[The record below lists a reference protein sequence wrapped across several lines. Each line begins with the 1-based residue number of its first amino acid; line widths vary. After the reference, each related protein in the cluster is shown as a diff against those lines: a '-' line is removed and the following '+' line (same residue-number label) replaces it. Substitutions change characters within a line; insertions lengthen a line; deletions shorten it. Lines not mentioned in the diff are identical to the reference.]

1 MNDAYDDDAVG
12 WDSLVGYP
20 DPNVT
25 IPVSYE
31 AFVEE
36 WNSEMVYVFD
46 RQGDVATITQTC
58 SVVKNLVEYDVVVGD
73 RLVVEPK
80 LGRGIDR
87 YRSYRLLYDS
97 VGRRRSGFHGSGG
110 AITKWGPRCRV
121 SRFVYRSAF
130 CSSLPQPGFR
140 FRTGETADYQ
150 RTGSLPCPAR
160 YSLAF
165 EKCRQPK
172 KPLLAEKGEGCGH
185 LSMRLRVGSTI
196 APLRCA

>member
-97 VGRRRSGFHGSGG
+97 VGRRRSGFHGSGA
-110 AITKWGPRCRV
+110 AITKGGPAAV
-121 SRFVYRSAF
+121 
-130 CSSLPQPGFR
+130 
-140 FRTGETADYQ
+140 
-150 RTGSLPCPAR
+150 
-160 YSLAF
+160 
-165 EKCRQPK
+165 
-172 KPLLAEKGEGCGH
+172 
-185 LSMRLRVGSTI
+185 
-196 APLRCA
+196 

>member
-46 RQGDVATITQTC
+46 RQEDVATITQTC

-97 VGRRRSGFHGSGG
+97 VGRRRSGFHGRGG
-110 AITKWGPRCRV
+110 ALPEGGPGAVAVGLCFGPPSVSLLLPPGSGFVPGRLRITSAPAPCRARRGIRWL
-121 SRFVYRSAF
+121 SRSA
-130 CSSLPQPGFR
+130 
-140 FRTGETADYQ
+140 
-150 RTGSLPCPAR
+150 GSRKSRCWRRRAR
-160 YSLAF
+160 GA
-165 EKCRQPK
+165 
-172 KPLLAEKGEGCGH
+172 G
-185 LSMRLRVGSTI
+185 T
-196 APLRCA
+196 

>member
-80 LGRGIDR
+80 LGRGNNR
-87 YRSYRLLYDS
+87 SRSYRLLFAGGGGSWSGFPGRGAACPNGAPAAVS
-97 VGRRRSGFHGSGG
+97 VGLCIVPPSVPVCRSRDSGSVPGRLRITSAPAPCRARRGIRWLSRSAGSRKSRCWRRRARG
-110 AITKWGPRCRV
+110 AGT
-121 SRFVYRSAF
+121 
-130 CSSLPQPGFR
+130 
-140 FRTGETADYQ
+140 
-150 RTGSLPCPAR
+150 
-160 YSLAF
+160 
-165 EKCRQPK
+165 
-172 KPLLAEKGEGCGH
+172 
-185 LSMRLRVGSTI
+185 
-196 APLRCA
+196 

>member
-80 LGRGIDR
+80 LGRVIDL
-87 YRSYRLLYDS
+87 YLSSRLLFDGVVGVWSVFQGWGAAFPKGGPAAVS
-97 VGRRRSGFHGSGG
+97 VGLCIVPPSVPVCRSRDSGSVPGRLRITSAPAPCRARRGIRWLSRSAGSRKSRCWRRRARG
-110 AITKWGPRCRV
+110 AGT
-121 SRFVYRSAF
+121 
-130 CSSLPQPGFR
+130 
-140 FRTGETADYQ
+140 
-150 RTGSLPCPAR
+150 
-160 YSLAF
+160 
-165 EKCRQPK
+165 
-172 KPLLAEKGEGCGH
+172 
-185 LSMRLRVGSTI
+185 
-196 APLRCA
+196 

>member
-97 VGRRRSGFHGSGG
+97 VERRRSGFH
-110 AITKWGPRCRV
+110 AAGPPFRKAAPLRV
-121 SRFVYRSAF
+121 SRFVCRSAF
-130 CSSLPQPGFR
+130 CSGLPQPGFR

-185 LSMRLRVGSTI
+185 LSTRLRVGSTI

>member
-97 VGRRRSGFHGSGG
+97 VGRRRSGFHGSGAAFPKG
-110 AITKWGPRCRV
+110 GPAAVSVGLCIVPPSVPVCRSRDSGSVPGRLRITSAPAPCRARRGIRWL
-121 SRFVYRSAF
+121 SRSAG
-130 CSSLPQPGFR
+130 SRKSRYAPRAARDAAPSAPGGGAGR
-140 FRTGETADYQ
+140 
-150 RTGSLPCPAR
+150 
-160 YSLAF
+160 
-165 EKCRQPK
+165 
-172 KPLLAEKGEGCGH
+172 
-185 LSMRLRVGSTI
+185 
-196 APLRCA
+196 

>member
-110 AITKWGPRCRV
+110 AVTKGGPAAVSVGLCIVPPSVPVCRSRDSGSVPGRLRITSAPAPCRARRGIRWL
-121 SRFVYRSAF
+121 SRSA
-130 CSSLPQPGFR
+130 
-140 FRTGETADYQ
+140 
-150 RTGSLPCPAR
+150 GSRKSRCWRRRAR
-160 YSLAF
+160 GA
-165 EKCRQPK
+165 
-172 KPLLAEKGEGCGH
+172 G
-185 LSMRLRVGSTI
+185 T
-196 APLRCA
+196 

>member
-97 VGRRRSGFHGSGG
+97 VGRRRSGFHGSGAAFPKG
-110 AITKWGPRCRV
+110 GPAAVSVGLCVVPPSVPVCRSRDSGSVQGRLRITSAPAPCRARRGIRWL
-121 SRFVYRSAF
+121 SRSA
-130 CSSLPQPGFR
+130 
-140 FRTGETADYQ
+140 
-150 RTGSLPCPAR
+150 GSRKSRCWRRRAR
-160 YSLAF
+160 GA
-165 EKCRQPK
+165 
-172 KPLLAEKGEGCGH
+172 G
-185 LSMRLRVGSTI
+185 T
-196 APLRCA
+196 

>member
-58 SVVKNLVEYDVVVGD
+58 SVVKNLVEYDAWSATGWSSS
-73 RLVVEPK
+73 RSSAMHIPYENRK
-80 LGRGIDR
+80 ETELGRGTDR

-97 VGRRRSGFHGSGG
+97 VGRRRSGFHGSGAAFPKG
-110 AITKWGPRCRV
+110 GPAAVSVGLCIVPPSVPVCRSRDSGSVQGRLRITSAPAPCRV
-121 SRFVYRSAF
+121 RRGIRWLSRSA
-130 CSSLPQPGFR
+130 
-140 FRTGETADYQ
+140 
-150 RTGSLPCPAR
+150 GSRKSRCWRRRAR
-160 YSLAF
+160 GA
-165 EKCRQPK
+165 
-172 KPLLAEKGEGCGH
+172 G
-185 LSMRLRVGSTI
+185 T
-196 APLRCA
+196 

>member
-46 RQGDVATITQTC
+46 RQEDVATITQTC

-97 VGRRRSGFHGSGG
+97 VGRRRSGFHGSGAAFPKVPAAG
-110 AITKWGPRCRV
+110 VAVGGCSGSAFVPVCRSRDSGSVPGRLRITSAPAPCRARRGIRWL
-121 SRFVYRSAF
+121 SRSA
-130 CSSLPQPGFR
+130 
-140 FRTGETADYQ
+140 
-150 RTGSLPCPAR
+150 GSRKSRCWRRRAR
-160 YSLAF
+160 GA
-165 EKCRQPK
+165 
-172 KPLLAEKGEGCGH
+172 G
-185 LSMRLRVGSTI
+185 T
-196 APLRCA
+196 

>member
-80 LGRGIDR
+80 LGYAYTIRKQKGDR
-87 YRSYRLLYDS
+87 ARPE
-97 VGRRRSGFHGSGG
+97 RR
-110 AITKWGPRCRV
+110 PRCRV
-121 SRFVYRSAF
+121 SRFVCRSAF
-130 CSSLPQPGFR
+130 CSGLPQPGFR

-185 LSMRLRVGSTI
+185 LSTRLRVGSTI

>member
-73 RLVVEPK
+73 RLGVVPM
-80 LGRGIDR
+80 LGGGIDV
-87 YRSYRLLYDS
+87 YGSYRLLYYW
-97 VGRRRSGFHGSGG
+97 VGRRWSGFQGRGAAFPNGGPAAVSVGLCIVPPSVPVCRSRDSGSVPGRLR
-110 AITKWGPRCRV
+110 ITSAPAPCRARRGIRWL
-121 SRFVYRSAF
+121 SRSA
-130 CSSLPQPGFR
+130 
-140 FRTGETADYQ
+140 
-150 RTGSLPCPAR
+150 GSRKSRCWRRRAR
-160 YSLAF
+160 GA
-165 EKCRQPK
+165 
-172 KPLLAEKGEGCGH
+172 G
-185 LSMRLRVGSTI
+185 T
-196 APLRCA
+196 

>member
-46 RQGDVATITQTC
+46 RQEDVATITQTC

-97 VGRRRSGFHGSGG
+97 VGRRRSGFHGSGAAFPKG
-110 AITKWGPRCRV
+110 GPAAVSVGLCIVPPSVPVCR
-121 SRFVYRSAF
+121 SRDSGSVPGDCGLPAHRLLAVPGEVFV
-130 CSSLPQPGFR
+130 GFR
-140 FRTGETADYQ
+140 EV
-150 RTGSLPCPAR
+150 PA
-160 YSLAF
+160 
-165 EKCRQPK
+165 
-172 KPLLAEKGEGCGH
+172 AEKAVVGGEGRGCGH
-185 LSMRLRVGSTI
+185 LSTRLRVGSTI

>member
-80 LGRGIDR
+80 LGRV
-87 YRSYRLLYDS
+87 SYLNLKYGLIFPWGGGVWRFFPGWGAAFPTGAPAAVS
-97 VGRRRSGFHGSGG
+97 VGLCIVPPSVPVCRSRDSGSVPGRLRITSAPAPCRARRGIRWLSRSAGSRKSRCWRRRARG
-110 AITKWGPRCRV
+110 AGT
-121 SRFVYRSAF
+121 
-130 CSSLPQPGFR
+130 
-140 FRTGETADYQ
+140 
-150 RTGSLPCPAR
+150 
-160 YSLAF
+160 
-165 EKCRQPK
+165 
-172 KPLLAEKGEGCGH
+172 
-185 LSMRLRVGSTI
+185 
-196 APLRCA
+196 

>member
-97 VGRRRSGFHGSGG
+97 VGRRRSGFHGSGAAFPKG
-110 AITKWGPRCRV
+110 GRCRV

>member
-80 LGRGIDR
+80 LGRGIV
-87 YRSYRLLYDS
+87 SYMTRWNG
-97 VGRRRSGFHGSGG
+97 VGPVFT
-110 AITKWGPRCRV
+110 AAGP
-121 SRFVYRSAF
+121 
-130 CSSLPQPGFR
+130 PFR
-140 FRTGETADYQ
+140 KAAP
-150 RTGSLPCPAR
+150 LPC
-160 YSLAF
+160 
-165 EKCRQPK
+165 Q
-172 KPLLAEKGEGCGH
+172 
-185 LSMRLRVGSTI
+185 
-196 APLRCA
+196 

>member
-20 DPNVT
+20 APNVT

-80 LGRGIDR
+80 LGYAYTIRKQKGDR
-87 YRSYRLLYDS
+87 ARPGYRPIPFIPSP
-97 VGRRRSGFHGSGG
+97 
-110 AITKWGPRCRV
+110 I
-121 SRFVYRSAF
+121 
-130 CSSLPQPGFR
+130 
-140 FRTGETADYQ
+140 
-150 RTGSLPCPAR
+150 
-160 YSLAF
+160 
-165 EKCRQPK
+165 
-172 KPLLAEKGEGCGH
+172 
-185 LSMRLRVGSTI
+185 
-196 APLRCA
+196 

>member
-97 VGRRRSGFHGSGG
+97 VERRRSGFHGSGT
-110 AITKWGPRCRV
+110 A
-121 SRFVYRSAF
+121 
-130 CSSLPQPGFR
+130 CSGLPQPGFR

-185 LSMRLRVGSTI
+185 LSTRLRVGSTI

>member
-46 RQGDVATITQTC
+46 RQEDVATITQTC

-110 AITKWGPRCRV
+110 AFPKGGPAAVSVGLCIVPPSVPVCRSRDSGSVPGRLRITSAPAPCRARRGIRWL
-121 SRFVYRSAF
+121 SRSA
-130 CSSLPQPGFR
+130 
-140 FRTGETADYQ
+140 
-150 RTGSLPCPAR
+150 GSRKSRCWRRRAR
-160 YSLAF
+160 GA
-165 EKCRQPK
+165 
-172 KPLLAEKGEGCGH
+172 G
-185 LSMRLRVGSTI
+185 T
-196 APLRCA
+196 

>member
-46 RQGDVATITQTC
+46 RQEDVATITQTC

-97 VGRRRSGFHGSGG
+97 VGRRRSGFHGSGAAFPKG
-110 AITKWGPRCRV
+110 GPAARV
-121 SRFVYRSAF
+121 SRFVCRSAF
-130 CSSLPQPGFR
+130 CSGLPQPGFR

-185 LSMRLRVGSTI
+185 LSTRLRVGSTI

>member
-46 RQGDVATITQTC
+46 RQEDVATITQTC

-110 AITKWGPRCRV
+110 AGTQSGPP
-121 SRFVYRSAF
+121 A
-130 CSSLPQPGFR
+130 PGGGVCFW
-140 FRTGETADYQ
+140 
-150 RTGSLPCPAR
+150 SP
-160 YSLAF
+160 
-165 EKCRQPK
+165 
-172 KPLLAEKGEGCGH
+172 EGG
-185 LSMRLRVGSTI
+185 RLRDTG
-196 APLRCA
+196 

>member
-97 VGRRRSGFHGSGG
+97 VGRRRSGFHGSGAAFPKG
-110 AITKWGPRCRV
+110 GPAAVSVCRSRDSGSVPGRLRITSAPAPCRARRGIRWL
-121 SRFVYRSAF
+121 SRSA
-130 CSSLPQPGFR
+130 
-140 FRTGETADYQ
+140 
-150 RTGSLPCPAR
+150 GSRKSRCWRRRAR
-160 YSLAF
+160 GA
-165 EKCRQPK
+165 
-172 KPLLAEKGEGCGH
+172 G
-185 LSMRLRVGSTI
+185 T
-196 APLRCA
+196 

>member
-1 MNDAYDDDAVG
+1 MRMTTMR
-12 WDSLVGYP
+12 SLVGYP

-87 YRSYRLLYDS
+87 YLSYLLLYDS

-110 AITKWGPRCRV
+110 RGPRGG
-121 SRFVYRSAF
+121 A
-130 CSSLPQPGFR
+130 
-140 FRTGETADYQ
+140 
-150 RTGSLPCPAR
+150 PAR
-160 YSLAF
+160 GGGFVLF
-165 EKCRQPK
+165 E
-172 KPLLAEKGEGCGH
+172 G
-185 LSMRLRVGSTI
+185 
-196 APLRCA
+196 

>member
-87 YRSYRLLYDS
+87 YRPNRLIFEGGGGRCSVLPGWGAAFPNGAPAAVS
-97 VGRRRSGFHGSGG
+97 VGLCIVPPSVPVCRSRDSGSVPGRLRITSAPAPCRARRGIRWLSRSAGSRKSRCWRRRARG
-110 AITKWGPRCRV
+110 AGT
-121 SRFVYRSAF
+121 
-130 CSSLPQPGFR
+130 
-140 FRTGETADYQ
+140 
-150 RTGSLPCPAR
+150 
-160 YSLAF
+160 
-165 EKCRQPK
+165 
-172 KPLLAEKGEGCGH
+172 
-185 LSMRLRVGSTI
+185 
-196 APLRCA
+196 

>member
-73 RLVVEPK
+73 RL
-80 LGRGIDR
+80 
-87 YRSYRLLYDS
+87 
-97 VGRRRSGFHGSGG
+97 
-110 AITKWGPRCRV
+110 C
-121 SRFVYRSAF
+121 RSAF
-130 CSSLPQPGFR
+130 CSGLPQPGFR

-185 LSMRLRVGSTI
+185 LSTRLRVGSTI